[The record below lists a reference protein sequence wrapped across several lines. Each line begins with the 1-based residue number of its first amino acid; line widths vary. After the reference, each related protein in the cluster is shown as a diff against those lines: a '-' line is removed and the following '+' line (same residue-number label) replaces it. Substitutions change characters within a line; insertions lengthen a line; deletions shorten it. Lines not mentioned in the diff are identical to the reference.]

1 MLIPSTIKECLFRKT
16 HPGNL
21 TQEARGREDIVFTK
35 QKYWSTADAKFQANP
50 GFFYTAEKL
59 SVDVRLISHL
69 GVHIVATSH
78 LCV

>member
-1 MLIPSTIKECLFRKT
+1 MLSFR
-16 HPGNL
+16 L
-21 TQEARGREDIVFTK
+21 IQV
-35 QKYWSTADAKFQANP
+35 
-50 GFFYTAEKL
+50 FYTAEKL